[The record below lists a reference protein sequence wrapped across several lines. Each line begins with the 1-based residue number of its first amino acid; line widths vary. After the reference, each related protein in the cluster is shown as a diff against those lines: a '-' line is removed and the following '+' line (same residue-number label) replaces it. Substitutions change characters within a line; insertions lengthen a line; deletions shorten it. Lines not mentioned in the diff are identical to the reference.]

1 MVDRQ
6 AFFYGAHEDREKS
19 KKDLRPVSSESSLLG
34 AEVETF
40 RNTTTLSNAL
50 SKLNTQTRVP
60 KLHHAAEKEN

>member
-6 AFFYGAHEDREKS
+6 AFFSGTHEDRGKS

-34 AEVETF
+34 AEAETF
-40 RNTTTLSNAL
+40 RNTTTLNNAL